1 MIKLM
6 DKILKYALAHKCS
19 DVHIT
24 TGSPPYMRVDGDIRN
39 IPNAPI
45 LDQAWVTE
53 ILDSV
58 MNDIQKK
65 IFKSEL
71 ELDFSIQFD
80 DNIRFRVNAFRTIN
94 GPAAAF
100 REIPDTIKSLKSI
113 DAPAIVNN
121 LTNARSGLILV
132 VGPTGCGKSTT
143 LAAMIDE
150 INKNF
155 TNHIIT
161 IEDPVEFVHTNKK
174 SIINQREVGNST
186 LSFSNALR
194 GALREDPDVILVGEM
209 RDVDTIRLALTA
221 AETGHLVLGTLHT
234 SSAAQ
239 TVNRI
244 IDVFPADDKMVIRSM
259 LSTSLK
265 AVISQR
271 LLKKTGGGR
280 HASFEVMVANPSIKN
295 LIREDKIPQI
305 NSIME
310 LGKKSG
316 MRTMKESI
324 EELLTKKIIS
334 NDVADKALSV
344 IE

>member
-1 MIKLM
+1 MI
-6 DKILKYALAHKCS
+6 
-19 DVHIT
+19 
-24 TGSPPYMRVDGDIRN
+24 
-39 IPNAPI
+39 
-45 LDQAWVTE
+45 
-53 ILDSV
+53 
-58 MNDIQKK
+58 
-65 IFKSEL
+65 EL